1 MPCLLY
7 ALEAC
12 PINKTQENSLE
23 FTINGVSMKIFRTVS
38 SDVIRECRL
47 CFGWNT
53 GYKGVS
59 CSAQK
64 EISNEIC

>member
-12 PINKTQENSLE
+12 PINKTQEKSLE
-23 FTINGVSMKIFRTVS
+23 FTINRVLMKIFRTVS
-38 SDVIRECRL
+38 LDVIRECRL
-47 CFGWNT
+47 WFGLLE
-53 GYKGVS
+53 YQGVS
-59 CSAQK
+59 CQAQK